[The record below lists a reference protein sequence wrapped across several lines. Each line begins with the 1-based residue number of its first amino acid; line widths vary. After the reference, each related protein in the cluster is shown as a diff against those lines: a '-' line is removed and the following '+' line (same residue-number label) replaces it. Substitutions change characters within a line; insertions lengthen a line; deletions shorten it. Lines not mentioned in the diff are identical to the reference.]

1 MKLLMSCT
9 VEGHSQRSLP
19 VRSRTIGLS
28 ERASGNTEKRHLG
41 GEGQNFAHVFP
52 KTWQVNWGKYSYVD
66 DIDMRSD
73 QSFLSSYF
81 CVQASLWSSHV
92 WTRKPLKNSWSWKI
106 WICPRQV
113 MSKLYAFLP
122 QFIKVNHLRNCLQ
135 YEPDHPIYLR
145 TLSLVHSHVSESGNF
160 DTLLATRFMRNK
172 SSVVWQN
179 DSRHYGPMVFNLCWN
194 KQQDEL
200 LVHLVMND
208 RYSKEKQSR
217 QRETLNNRMEE
228 AVDVVAV
235 YLRLHPECSLAV
247 SSGLK
252 MLSGE
257 NLLRRFCQLEALK
270 TGKISMAVAK
280 MVEEKAQR
288 LRLKQS
294 HGAKWLTY
302 RNCLC
307 ASVPWIRCITF
318 SINRENGN
326 MADVLSIQCIL
337 KNP

>member
-1 MKLLMSCT
+1 MSCT

-122 QFIKVNHLRNCLQ
+122 QFKWIISGIVYNMSQTTQ
-135 YEPDHPIYLR
+135 YTCAPFPSSTATSQNR
-145 TLSLVHSHVSESGNF
+145 ATLTPYSQLGLCETNP
-160 DTLLATRFMRNK
+160 L
-172 SSVVWQN
+172 SS
-179 DSRHYGPMVFNLCWN
+179 D
-194 KQQDEL
+194 
-200 LVHLVMND
+200 
-208 RYSKEKQSR
+208 
-217 QRETLNNRMEE
+217 
-228 AVDVVAV
+228 
-235 YLRLHPECSLAV
+235 
-247 SSGLK
+247 K
-252 MLSGE
+252 MTPGIMG
-257 NLLRRFCQLEALK
+257 R
-270 TGKISMAVAK
+270 
-280 MVEEKAQR
+280 
-288 LRLKQS
+288 
-294 HGAKWLTY
+294 W
-302 RNCLC
+302 
-307 ASVPWIRCITF
+307 F
-318 SINRENGN
+318 SICVGTSNRT
-326 MADVLSIQCIL
+326 SF
-337 KNP
+337 